1 MFYPG
6 VRAVIPDGSIISSM
20 LDPTLISQMNPLSD
34 GSVVNNVALFW
45 RTQEPSVRVNN
56 TSLVDGDLW
65 YNPSTKT
72 YKAWNTTT
80 SSWMSIT
87 DFNNVSLTG
96 VPTAP
101 TATTNTNNNQIA
113 TTSFVQ
119 TAIQNNGGGGANSTS
134 NFTQP
139 SIGSNV
145 TVSMTNTSWL
155 VPGSYIQ
162 FYDGADTGFYRVETI
177 NGSNSATLQNLG
189 YSGSSNP
196 STTMNSGGRFVTTGM
211 KGSDG
216 AGSSSSTITSSFIQP
231 SINGTVVVSVNNTS
245 SLLQGSYYTIFD
257 GVDTGHYLVTSIN
270 GSNSVTLQNVGGPN
284 SSNTLILSI
293 LDILI

>member
-1 MFYPG
+1 
-6 VRAVIPDGSIISSM
+6 
-20 LDPTLISQMNPLSD
+20 
-34 GSVVNNVALFW
+34 
-45 RTQEPSVRVNN
+45 
-56 TSLVDGDLW
+56 
-65 YNPSTKT
+65 
-72 YKAWNTTT
+72 
-80 SSWMSIT
+80 MSIT
-87 DFNNVSLTG
+87 DFNNVSLTE

-101 TATTNTNNNQIA
+101 TPTTNTNNNQIA

-119 TAIQNNGGGGANSTS
+119 TAIQNSGGGGANSTS